1 MNEIKKH
8 LSRAQ
13 YAEFRDYV
21 ELRKRAEREGWHHW
35 HRIAGSRD
43 IVEPVEVKHCIPY
56 TQPYDLDAPIAV
68 CHPSGRFIAEL
79 MLGGIHP
86 PLDALQSQK
95 LLIIGEDGKADVVD
109 KVDAPQWRND
119 HGMRTEYVV
128 QNSRAH
134 LETEEPMSYEAAIE
148 YTLQKD
154 VPYKVWGKKH
164 NRLEFRIVKREALPA
179 SRTFRNQWK
188 MSDIG
193 VAA

>member
-1 MNEIKKH
+1 MNEIKQH
-8 LSRAQ
+8 LSPAQ
-13 YAEFRDYV
+13 YAEYRDYV
-21 ELRKRAEREGWHHW
+21 ELRKKAEREGWHHW
-35 HRIAGSRD
+35 YRLSASRD
-43 IVEPVEVKHCIPY
+43 MVEPADVQHCIPY
-56 TQPYDLDAPIAV
+56 TKPYLLEGISI
-68 CHPSGRFIAEL
+68 CHPAPRFIGEL
-79 MLGGIHP
+79 MHGGIHP

-95 LLIIGEDGKADVVD
+95 LLIIGTDGKADVVD
-109 KVDAPQWRND
+109 KVDAPQWRNE
-119 HGMRTEYVV
+119 HGMRAEYVV